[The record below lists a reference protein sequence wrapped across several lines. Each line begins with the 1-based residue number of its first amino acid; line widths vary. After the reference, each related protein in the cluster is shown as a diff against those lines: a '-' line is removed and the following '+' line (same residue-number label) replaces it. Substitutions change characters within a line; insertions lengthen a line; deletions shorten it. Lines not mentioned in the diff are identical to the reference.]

1 VLPPGFSLVSP
12 KSPRR
17 PETDPEALALVS
29 SRTRFLAEDPYKS
42 SMFSSSAS
50 VASSQGSE
58 AKKGLHAAQDV
69 SSFTSS
75 TTEPYDIDDQI
86 FINAQVPSEAELG
99 YDSNDLFS
107 IIMHDSFF
115 DTNNYR
121 TSFAGFPVPT
131 TLPALNPEL
140 HADSK
145 VNLLQSSALRDQTNA
160 SNAHAAREEEDD
172 FSDWWNQV
180 GTIYRRSD
188 P

>member
-1 VLPPGFSLVSP
+1 VKLRRDCTPHKTLVRSQVRLP
-12 KSPRR
+12 K
-17 PETDPEALALVS
+17 
-29 SRTRFLAEDPYKS
+29 
-42 SMFSSSAS
+42 
-50 VASSQGSE
+50 
-58 AKKGLHAAQDV
+58 
-69 SSFTSS
+69 
-75 TTEPYDIDDQI
+75 PYDIDDQI

-107 IIMHDSFF
+107 IIMHDSFV

-145 VNLLQSSALRDQTNA
+145 VNLLQSSATRDQTNA

>member
-1 VLPPGFSLVSP
+1 
-12 KSPRR
+12 
-17 PETDPEALALVS
+17 
-29 SRTRFLAEDPYKS
+29 
-42 SMFSSSAS
+42 
-50 VASSQGSE
+50 
-58 AKKGLHAAQDV
+58 
-69 SSFTSS
+69 
-75 TTEPYDIDDQI
+75 
-86 FINAQVPSEAELG
+86 
-99 YDSNDLFS
+99 
-107 IIMHDSFF
+107 MHDSFF

-145 VNLLQSSALRDQTNA
+145 VNLLQSSATRDQTNA

-172 FSDWWNQV
+172 FSDWWNRV